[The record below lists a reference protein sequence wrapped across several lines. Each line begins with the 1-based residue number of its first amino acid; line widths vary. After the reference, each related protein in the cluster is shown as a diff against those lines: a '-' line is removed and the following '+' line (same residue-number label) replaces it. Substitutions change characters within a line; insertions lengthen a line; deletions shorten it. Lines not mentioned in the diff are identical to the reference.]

1 MLARSIFI
9 LSKEGISN
17 QELES
22 VEQALLL
29 FVEQYQHLYGEQYL
43 TLNQHQLV
51 HLVDCVR
58 DTGPLF
64 VNNCFI
70 FEDLNGFI
78 IKHIHGTQGVD
89 TQLTNIINM
98 LKVPPIMYNIFLKES
113 ADEQVLSLYN
123 ELSDSVT
130 GRHRYEHEIE
140 NGIRPIRSAH
150 VKVLTPT
157 EQTIAY
163 KFAITEKEVNVFNRI
178 DMYRKGFYVYSKEY
192 ETLQKGS
199 KML

>member
-1 MLARSIFI
+1 M
-9 LSKEGISN
+9 GISN

-51 HLVDCVR
+51 LLVDCVR
-58 DTGPLF
+58 NTGPLF

-78 IKHIHGTQGVD
+78 IKHIHGTQGVY
-89 TQLTNIINM
+89 TQLLNIINM
-98 LKVPPIMYNIFLKES
+98 LRVPPIMYNMFLKES
-113 ADEQVLSLYN
+113 ADEQVVSLYN
-123 ELSDSVT
+123 ELTDSVT

-140 NGIRPIRSAH
+140 DRIMLTGSAY

-157 EQTIAY
+157 EQTIAC
-163 KFAITEKEVNVFNRI
+163 KFGNTEKEVNVFNI
-178 DMYRKGFYVYSKEY
+178 LDMYRKGVYV
-192 ETLQKGS
+192 L
-199 KML
+199 